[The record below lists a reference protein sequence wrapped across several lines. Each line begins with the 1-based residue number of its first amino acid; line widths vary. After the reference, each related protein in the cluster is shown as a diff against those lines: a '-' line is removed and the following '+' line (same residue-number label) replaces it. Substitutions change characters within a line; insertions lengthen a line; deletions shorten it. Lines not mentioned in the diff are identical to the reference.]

1 MSRLRRASGS
11 CHLDLST
18 CGLARRVPQIG
29 GLPLMSAWPL
39 KRFGE
44 RGHVIEVAH
53 QLMVQ
58 VARTQPELL
67 AG

>member
-1 MSRLRRASGS
+1 
-11 CHLDLST
+11 
-18 CGLARRVPQIG
+18 
-29 GLPLMSAWPL
+29 MSAWPL